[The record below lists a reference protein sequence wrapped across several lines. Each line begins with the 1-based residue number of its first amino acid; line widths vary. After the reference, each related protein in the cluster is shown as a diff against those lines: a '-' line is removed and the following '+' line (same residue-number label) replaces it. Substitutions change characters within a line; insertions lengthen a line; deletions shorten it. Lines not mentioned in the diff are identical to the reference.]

1 MNILIFL
8 LINILIN
15 KQLSTIYLKIII
27 LLLLSNNNYKI
38 YNNKILLIITKII

>member
-15 KQLSTIYLKIII
+15 KQLSIYLKIII